1 MDPWTPIG
9 LMDPWTLCLPH
20 PERVGDSVRVAE
32 PAGDDAKLEDR
43 LVVEALGAELVEVLR
58 AEPGGVARELLDE
71 LEHHVVRPRDVGRAV
86 VVSQRLH
93 EVGIER
99 DATQK
104 LCVGLQSIEAAVHR
118 RDDRGDH
125 FVLAPL
131 ERKVG

>member
-1 MDPWTPIG
+1 MGRRGGGSGG
-9 LMDPWTLCLPH
+9 LPRLSD

-32 PAGDDAKLEDR
+32 PAGDDANLEDR

-71 LEHHVVRPRDVGRAV
+71 LEHHVIGRRNVGRAV
-86 VVSQRLH
+86 VAPQRIH

-125 FVLAPL
+125 LVLAAL
-131 ERKVG
+131 

>member
-1 MDPWTPIG
+1 MGPWGHGPTSS
-9 LMDPWTLCLPH
+9 LRLPYAK
-20 PERVGDSVRVAE
+20 RIRNAVRVAE
-32 PAGDDAKLEDR
+32 PAGDDADLEDR
-43 LVVEALGAELVEVLR
+43 LVVEARGAEPVEVFR
-58 AEPGGVARELLDE
+58 AEPGRVARELLHE
-71 LEHHVVRPRDVGRAV
+71 LEHRVVGRRDVGRAV
-86 VVSQRLH
+86 VAPQRIH
-93 EVGIER
+93 EVGIES